1 MMIFRP
7 LIWQRIAVVAAAVN
21 FASAGFAIAQSEPL
35 HAAAHVGLAVGFGW
49 WAQYL
54 RSRRRDDDLHDEMR
68 DTLQSPLERLQTLEG
83 DITRVQQELNE
94 VQERLDFAE
103 RMLTQRQD
111 PGRLG
116 PPPER

>member
-1 MMIFRP
+1 MIFRP
-7 LIWQRIAVVAAAVN
+7 ITWQRLAVVAAAFN
-21 FASAGFAIAQSEPL
+21 FVAAGFAIAQSEPI

-54 RSRRRDDDLHDEMR
+54 RSRRRDDELHDEMR

-83 DITRVQQELNE
+83 DVARVQQELNE

-116 PPPER
+116 SPER